1 MHILRSQAEQTM
13 EMTEDLRAK
22 QVRMAVTRR
31 IKELGR
37 AGKAREA
44 LQQLAEMA
52 RLGVQPD
59 PMLGT
64 ALVDACA
71 RSGQMQ
77 MAQAAFEELFGD
89 GPNSLLEPDD
99 VTFSILV
106 RGYGETEPPQW
117 LAISGLLSKM
127 QSRFNLKPSTAT
139 YNALLEVCARTK
151 DLTRGYEIIERMER
165 AGVLPDEQ
173 SVEAVKNRRALRTH
187 LKRVFNF

>member
-1 MHILRSQAEQTM
+1 
-13 EMTEDLRAK
+13 
-22 QVRMAVTRR
+22 MAVTRR
-31 IKELGR
+31 VKELGR

-77 MAQAAFEELFGD
+77 MAQAAFEELFD
-89 GPNSLLEPDD
+89 ALLEPDD
-99 VTFSILV
+99 VTFAVLV
-106 RGYGETEPPQW
+106 RGYGEAEPPQW

-127 QSRFNLKPSTAT
+127 QSKFNLKPSTAT
-139 YNALLEVCARTK
+139 FNVLLEVCARTK
-151 DLTRGYEIIERMER
+151 DLTRGYEVIERMER

-187 LKRVFNF
+187 LKRTFNF